1 MNRQMKKML
10 IGALG
15 TALLS
20 TPSVQAAD
28 INMSASQVQSL
39 GIETAAAEPASNVA
53 GHAYPAEV
61 RVPPANETVLA
72 APVDG
77 LIQQV
82 RVAEGEPVTRGEPV
96 ASLLS
101 SGLVTLQRDYLETL
115 ASHRV
120 AAQALERDRS
130 LAAEGIIAERR
141 LNETRGT
148 YNQSD
153 ARLSALRQSLSL
165 AGMSDAALDELDQTR
180 RIDPVLDLVAP
191 QDGTVMERMI
201 TAGERVNA
209 ASALMRIS
217 TLETLWLE
225 VRLPIER
232 LAGVQPGDRV
242 NVVDHGIQGEVILT
256 GSRID
261 PDDQTVMVRAR
272 VEAVDGRLRP
282 GQFLRVRLEGAEQAN
297 LLRVPG
303 DAVIRQAGNSFVF
316 VATEGGFDA
325 HPVERLGE
333 SEGLLTIRV
342 SDTGDRPPLS
352 AGDQVAVDGV
362 ATIKGAWQGMGGGE

>member
-1 MNRQMKKML
+1 MNHQMKKML
-10 IGALG
+10 VGALG
-15 TALLS
+15 TVLLS
-20 TPSVQAAD
+20 SASVQAAD
-28 INMSASQVQSL
+28 IAMSASQVQAL
-39 GIETAAAEPASNVA
+39 GIATAAAEPASNVA

-82 RVAEGEPVTRGEPV
+82 RVAEGEPVTQGQPV

-115 ASHRV
+115 ATHRV
-120 AAQALERDRS
+120 AAQALERDQS

-165 AGMSDAALDELDQTR
+165 AGMSDAALDKLDQTR
-180 RIDPVLDLVAP
+180 RIDPVLALVAP
-191 QDGTVMERMI
+191 RDGIVMEQMI

-209 ASALMRIS
+209 ASALIRIS
-217 TLETLWLE
+217 TLDTLWLE
-225 VRLPIER
+225 VRLPVER
-232 LAGVQPGDRV
+232 LADVQPGDRV
-242 NVVDHGIQGEVILT
+242 SVVDNGIQAEIILI

-261 PDDQTVMVRAR
+261 PDDQTVMIRAR
-272 VEAVDGRLRP
+272 VKAVDGRLRP
-282 GQFLRVRLEGAEQAN
+282 GQFLRVRLEGADQAN

-303 DAVIRQAGNSFVF
+303 DAVIRQGGIHSSSLRPRAASMPIPWSDWAKRMAG
-316 VATEGGFDA
+316 
-325 HPVERLGE
+325 
-333 SEGLLTIRV
+333 
-342 SDTGDRPPLS
+342 
-352 AGDQVAVDGV
+352 
-362 ATIKGAWQGMGGGE
+362 

>member
-1 MNRQMKKML
+1 MNRHIKKML
-10 IGALG
+10 LAAMGA
-15 TALLS
+15 ALLS
-20 TPSVQAAD
+20 SPTLQAAD
-28 INMSASQVQSL
+28 ITMSDSQARAL
-39 GIETAAAEPASNVA
+39 GIETAAVQAASNVA
-53 GHAYPAEV
+53 GHAYPAEI

-82 RVAEGEPVTRGEPV
+82 RVAEGETVTQNQPI

-101 SGLVTLQRDYLETL
+101 PGLVGLQRDYLEEL

-120 AAQALERDRS
+120 AAQALERDRA
-130 LAAEGIIAERR
+130 LAEEGIIAKRR
-141 LNETRGT
+141 LDESRGA

-165 AGMSDAALDELDQTR
+165 AGMSDEAIDRLDQTR
-180 RIDPVLDLVAP
+180 RIDAVLDLVAP
-191 QDGTVMERMI
+191 RDGTVMERMV
-201 TAGERVNA
+201 TAGERVDA
-209 ASALMRIS
+209 ASALVRIS
-217 TLETLWLE
+217 ALDTLWLE
-225 VRLPIER
+225 VRLPTER
-232 LAGVQPGDRV
+232 LADVQPGDRV
-242 NVVDHGIQGEVILT
+242 TVVDEAIQAEVILV

-272 VEAVDGRLRP
+272 VDAVDGRLRP
-282 GQFLRVRLEGAEQAN
+282 GQFLRVRLEGADQAD

-303 DAVIRQAGNSFVF
+303 NAVIRQGKAFFIF

-325 HPVERLGE
+325 FPVERLGE
-333 SEGLLTIRV
+333 ADGLLTIRV
-342 SDTGDRPPLS
+342 SDTGDQSQLS

-362 ATIKGAWQGMGGGE
+362 AAIKGAWQGMGGDE